1 MNKTKSTEISTSETT
16 RKIGRTTYIVSSTY
30 AEGNKQDLVAVMARL
45 IQGNANLSTITEH
58 AKSA

>member
-1 MNKTKSTEISTSETT
+1 MSKTKTTEVSTSETI

-30 AEGNKQDLVAVMARL
+30 AEDNKQDLVAVMARL
-45 IQGNANLSTITEH
+45 IQGNANLSTIIER

>member
-1 MNKTKSTEISTSETT
+1 MNKTKTAEVSTSETI
-16 RKIGRTTYIVSSTY
+16 RKIGRTTYIVSSIY
-30 AEGNKQDLVAVMARL
+30 AEDNKQDLVAIMARL

>member
-1 MNKTKSTEISTSETT
+1 MSKTKTNEIKITKTT
-16 RKIGRTTYIVSSTY
+16 RKIGRTTYIVSSAY